1 MFRLLSL
8 VSLLAVA
15 TAPCA
20 LRAQESD
27 DGGSALGPRFLLA
40 TRAARRV
47 PVDVARSPVLSQRI
61 SLDLEG
67 VTLEEALRA
76 VSSKAGLHLLY
87 SKPLVPL
94 GRPVRLRAADISV
107 AGALAELLLA
117 TDVDVLFSSGNQV
130 ALVPRS
136 LVGETGSIRGTV
148 RDAVTSGPLSASP
161 SSWWERPSPPRP

>member
-1 MFRLLSL
+1 MLRLLSL
-8 VSLLAVA
+8 LSLLAVA

-20 LRAQESD
+20 LRAQESA
-27 DGGSALGPRFLLA
+27 DGVPALGPRFLLA

-87 SKPLVPL
+87 SRALIPLS
-94 GRPVRLRAADISV
+94 RPVRLRAEDISV

-117 TDVDVLFSSGNQV
+117 TDVDVLFSGGNQV

-136 LVGETGSIRGTV
+136 LVGAANRH
-148 RDAVTSGPLSASP
+148 
-161 SSWWERPSPPRP
+161 PRRRRSHRSVSRTLAARACAALR